1 MMLIIFEV
9 FKIDNIQGFSMIDDI
24 LNNTL
29 YIESHINLITT
40 FEINTVAILHLQ
52 IMKQAEKRQVILKF
66 KNNLN
71 IGRPL
76 PE

>member
-66 KNNLN
+66 S
-71 IGRPL
+71 GH
-76 PE
+76 